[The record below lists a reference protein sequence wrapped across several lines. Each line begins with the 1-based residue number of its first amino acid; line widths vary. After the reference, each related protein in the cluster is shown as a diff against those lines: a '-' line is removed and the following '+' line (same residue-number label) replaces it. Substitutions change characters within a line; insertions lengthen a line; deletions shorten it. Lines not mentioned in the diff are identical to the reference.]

1 MSYPTPYYFLYCFL
15 ILYGCYV
22 ESVVL
27 ENILEPF
34 CYLCDSSPR
43 LTINA
48 SEHIRETSFE
58 TEIVKDAAR
67 YGCYGS
73 GVYTEFCQPLSR
85 HLPHGCVS
93 YISILPPVT
102 NTTRCKVEILSNNGS
117 LEETL
122 IVERNGA
129 ARSTYNIWNITQYKP
144 LRYNVNRILSSNIT
158 ARHGKMSPF

>member
-1 MSYPTPYYFLYCFL
+1 MNYPNFHYFLYCFL
-15 ILYGCYV
+15 ILYGCRLK
-22 ESVVL
+22 SLGL
-27 ENILEPF
+27 ETTLQPF

-48 SEHIRETSFE
+48 SDHIREASFK
-58 TEIVKDAAR
+58 TEIVNDAAR
-67 YGCYGS
+67 YGCYES

-93 YISILPPVT
+93 YISILPPAT

-117 LEETL
+117 LKETL
-122 IVERNGA
+122 VVERNGI

-144 LRYNVNRILSSNIT
+144 LRYNVNRILSSNIM